1 MDIVHVVQCMRVH
14 MYNLYMCMC
23 LVCKYA
29 CATRA
34 HCVPYVLES
43 PEYVRHRSCP
53 PPPPPPGPPRAATV
67 TAAATT
73 GGEPSLFLLPTLCTG
88 DAPNQGATS
97 W

>member
-34 HCVPYVLES
+34 HCVPYVLEN

-53 PPPPPPGPPRAATV
+53 PPPRRAATV
-67 TAAATT
+67 TAAATS
-73 GGEPSLFLLPTLCTG
+73 GGEPSLFFFLPYVLETRPTKEQPPG
-88 DAPNQGATS
+88 KIQ
-97 W
+97 

>member
-23 LVCKYA
+23 LVCMYA

-67 TAAATT
+67 TAAATS
-73 GGEPSLFLLPTLCTG
+73 GGEPSLFLLPTLCT
-88 DAPNQGATS
+88 
-97 W
+97 